1 MAERGSA
8 RDRVSDET
16 EVELVV
22 KHVGDRVSRN
32 HEKERMAVG
41 GRSNDRLG
49 GDVARSARPVL
60 DEQVGAAEVK
70 GDFGKSRRR
79 LSD

>member
-1 MAERGSA
+1 
-8 RDRVSDET
+8 
-16 EVELVV
+16 
-22 KHVGDRVSRN
+22 
-32 HEKERMAVG
+32 MAVG